1 MQGSCETASYEW
13 LREVSEEVDRET
25 RLAWLVDHYQH
36 PRHRGALEGA
46 DVRMPG
52 GNPGCGDLLT
62 AHLKAAADADRV
74 EALTFEGEG
83 CTLSQAA
90 ASILAERVN
99 KQHPTFA
106 EILAFTYEEM
116 MDLLG
121 RDLVSSRP
129 RCATLALGTLKAA
142 VRRVD
147 MDRRLRAAG
156 RSEAEIHA
164 LRGEAPPEDAGL
176 VFGERAAAAAA
187 DRGARSPEDLAPD
200 GSSRA

>member
-1 MQGSCETASYEW
+1 MKGEYRVRGQ
-13 LREVSEEVDRET
+13 LRAGELRAVVRGEQEVDRET
-25 RLAWLVDHYQH
+25 RIAWLVDHYQH
-36 PRHRGALEGA
+36 PRHRGKLEGA

-62 AHLKAAADADRV
+62 AYLKAAPGGDRV
-74 EALTFEGEG
+74 EALSFEGEG

-99 KQHPTFA
+99 KQRPSF
-106 EILAFTYEEM
+106 EEVLAFSYEEM
-116 MDLLG
+116 MELLG

-142 VRRVD
+142 VRRLD

-156 RSEAEIHA
+156 RSDDDIRA
-164 LRGEAPPEDAGL
+164 LRGELPSEDAGL
-176 VFGERAAAAAA
+176 VFGDRAAAAVA
-187 DRGARSPEDLAPD
+187 DAPTQPPKSF
-200 GSSRA
+200 G

>member
-1 MQGSCETASYEW
+1 M
-13 LREVSEEVDRET
+13 DRET
-25 RLAWLVDHYQH
+25 RIAWLVDHYQH
-36 PRHRGALEGA
+36 PRYRGRLEGA

-62 AHLKAAADADRV
+62 AYLKAAPEADRI
-74 EALTFEGEG
+74 ETLTFEGEG

-99 KQHPTFA
+99 RQHPSL
-106 EILAFTYEEM
+106 EDVLAFSYEGM
-116 MDLLG
+116 MELLG

-142 VRRVD
+142 VRRLE

-156 RSEAEIHA
+156 RSDEEIRA
-164 LRGEAPPEDAGL
+164 LRGEPPAEDAGL
-176 VFGERAAAAAA
+176 VFGERAAAAAGDRSTRSA
-187 DRGARSPEDLAPD
+187 DPLAPD
-200 GSSRA
+200 GTSRA